1 MYLDSKK
8 KQPMAHDD
16 QAEPNIDTQ
25 PLSDFE
31 KNLESRKHLML
42 KEINYDVK
50 RLVETEDKLRAV
62 SDIMTVFSQKVVEQG
77 TVTEQSRLT

>member
-8 KQPMAHDD
+8 KQSAVHDD
-16 QAEPNIDTQ
+16 QSEAGLGSQ

-50 RLVETEDKLRAV
+50 KLAETEDKLRAV
-62 SDIMTVFSQKVVEQG
+62 SEIMTVFSQKVVEQG
-77 TVTEQSRLT
+77 TVTEQSRLG